1 MKLNEAFIELLRANE
16 PNGDEIKRSVEA
28 LSNKLDSVYYPQ
40 DCRCHYIIS
49 GSFGRRT
56 ATKNSDI
63 DICYILPQDDYK
75 RMCCRKGNVQSQ
87 LLSEIKGHLDQRYP
101 NSIIKGDGQVVD
113 AKFKKTVIELVPS
126 FMVNCYSSELT
137 YPDTHNEGSWLTT
150 NPLEQ
155 QKIIN
160 EFSNAFPV
168 YRNLCKLI
176 RCWRDEHN
184 VHLKGI
190 EIDLL
195 AYDYIS
201 RNNLK
206 YRNVRPT
213 NINYICLLS
222 SFFEYLDISGP
233 KHLPVLGDK
242 DWKEIDL
249 DSTLGKAPQ
258 RAYSKLSEPNMAIL
272 WDNCIDLF
280 GSGFPDNP
288 NYSKTG
294 QYKEQFI
301 QDLFPVRLRNKVKIN
316 CLISANGFR
325 TTKLSE
331 LLGEDTS
338 TNRFVVQRSKS
349 LDFYIE
355 ECDVKEPY
363 EIYWKVRN
371 VGEEARSRNNLR
383 GAIVKGGTKQHEES
397 QFHGPHY
404 VECYIVKDNVCVAK
418 SRINVPIE

>member
-1 MKLNEAFIELLRANE
+1 MKLKEAFIELLRANE
-16 PNGDEIKRSVEA
+16 PNDDEVKRSVEA
-28 LSNKLDSVYYPQ
+28 LSNKLDSVYYPL
-40 DCRCHYIIS
+40 DCRRHYIIA
-49 GSFGRRT
+49 GSFGRGT

-126 FMVNCYSSELT
+126 FKTSVFSSELT

-155 QKIIN
+155 QKIID

-168 YRNLCKLI
+168 YRSLCKLI
-176 RCWRDEHN
+176 RCWRDEQN
-184 VHLKGI
+184 ARLKGI

-206 YRNVRPT
+206 YLDVKVT
-213 NINYICLLS
+213 NIDYMSLLL
-222 SFFEYLDISGP
+222 SFFEYLTKGGT

-242 DWKEIDL
+242 DWKKIDL
-249 DSTLGKAPQ
+249 DSLGRAPQ
-258 RAYSKLSEPNMAIL
+258 RACSKLSESNMAIL

-288 NYSKTG
+288 FYSKTG

-316 CLISANGFR
+316 CDISANGFR
-325 TTKLSE
+325 TTKLSK
-331 LLGEDTS
+331 LLEWAS
-338 TNRFVVQRSKS
+338 PANSFVVPKSKS

-355 ECDVKEPY
+355 GCDVEEPY
-363 EIYWKVRN
+363 EVYWKVRN
-371 VGEEARSRNNLR
+371 VGEEARKRNNLR
-383 GAIVKGGTKQHEES
+383 GAIEKGGTKQHEES